1 MLFEVLLSI
10 VGALLLVQYL
20 KYLWATR
27 YIQKITPCLPKALYP
42 IVGHIPML
50 CGLDS
55 EGIFSAMANAFR
67 HVDHLGRMMIGP
79 LPVIL
84 INHPETLE
92 AVLTSERMLN
102 KPYFYDFME
111 VSDGIFGM
119 RDGERWSKIR
129 RLLNRT
135 FNPVTLK
142 SFLPI
147 MDSNAKA
154 LIEELRNL
162 VSEEDNPNFGF
173 DIHTYISKCN
183 LDTIYNTTM
192 GCNDNDEVGKNEY
205 LHRLEVLL
213 KIMSERMA
221 NVQQYFDIFFQMT
234 DTYREKRA
242 HKMFVNKYSAQT
254 VHARQ
259 EQLKQA
265 QMQQAPDEDEFGTKS
280 LIFLDQLLT
289 IREGD
294 KAVNFTD
301 QEIIDQCLTMLV
313 AGSDTTGGAMSTT
326 CLFLAMY
333 PEVQD
338 KVVAEMSA
346 VFSSDSVQIT
356 HDTLQQLRY
365 TEQVIKETLRLVPVG
380 VLMARETKF
389 EETLHGVRI
398 PPKQIIMY
406 NLYTYHRRKDIWGA
420 DADQFDPDRFE
431 PERAAKRHRFAYIP
445 FVAGQ
450 RTCIGQRYA
459 MLSMKILL
467 LRVLQEYRLW
477 TDLKYSELRF
487 KFEVTMRL
495 VGPHRVWL
503 TKRNK

>member
-1 MLFEVLLSI
+1 
-10 VGALLLVQYL
+10 
-20 KYLWATR
+20 
-27 YIQKITPCLPKALYP
+27 
-42 IVGHIPML
+42 
-50 CGLDS
+50 
-55 EGIFSAMANAFR
+55 
-67 HVDHLGRMMIGP
+67 
-79 LPVIL
+79 
-84 INHPETLE
+84 
-92 AVLTSERMLN
+92 
-102 KPYFYDFME
+102 
-111 VSDGIFGM
+111 
-119 RDGERWSKIR
+119 
-129 RLLNRT
+129 
-135 FNPVTLK
+135 
-142 SFLPI
+142 
-147 MDSNAKA
+147 
-154 LIEELRNL
+154 
-162 VSEEDNPNFGF
+162 
-173 DIHTYISKCN
+173 
-183 LDTIYNTTM
+183 
-192 GCNDNDEVGKNEY
+192 
-205 LHRLEVLL
+205 
-213 KIMSERMA
+213 
-221 NVQQYFDIFFQMT
+221 
-234 DTYREKRA
+234 
-242 HKMFVNKYSAQT
+242 
-254 VHARQ
+254 
-259 EQLKQA
+259 
-265 QMQQAPDEDEFGTKS
+265 MQQAPDADEFGTKS

-301 QEIIDQCLTMLV
+301 QEIIDQCVTMLV
-313 AGSDTTGGAMSTT
+313 AGADTTGGAMSTT

-338 KVVAEMSA
+338 KVVAELNA
-346 VFSSDSVQIT
+346 VFSSDSIQIT

-431 PERAAKRHRFAYIP
+431 PERADKRHRFAYIP